1 MCVRAWHGVTH
12 PGVEVSDLSRR
23 SVFVRDLD
31 VLVTARVHHHVPGVA
46 VQAVGPVVVALGTGR
61 ALFKTCSIASM
72 YPDFASEIISLNESD
87 GLGVVNSR
95 EFDVTCPFSC
105 FQCMQL
111 DSNVHY
117 ISGVADVVDD

>member
-1 MCVRAWHGVTH
+1 MGGVTH
-12 PGVEVSDLSRR
+12 PGVEVPDLSRG
-23 SVFVRDLD
+23 SVPVRDLD

-61 ALFKTCSIASM
+61 ALFKTCTIVSM
-72 YPDFASEIISLNESD
+72 HPDFASEIITLNKGD
-87 GLGVVNSR
+87 GLGVDNSR

-111 DSNVHY
+111 DSNLH
-117 ISGVADVVDD
+117 SF